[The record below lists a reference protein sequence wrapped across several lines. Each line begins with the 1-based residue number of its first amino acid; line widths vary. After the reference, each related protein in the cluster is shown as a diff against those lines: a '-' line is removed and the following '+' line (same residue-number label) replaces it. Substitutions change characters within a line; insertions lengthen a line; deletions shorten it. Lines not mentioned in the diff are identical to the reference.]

1 MRHKPK
7 EGATDYA
14 LIWVGRRGDLPEVC
28 FSSSLLSAIYRY
40 RLHGVIFWLLSI
52 FFIFLIS
59 IFVGFVW
66 VWSRGFARRL
76 RVCFGG
82 LSFGITPKL
91 GVTRCVPPIYKIL
104 LWHSNGGA
112 TAPPGAHSDYNF
124 LPQFSLYLCTLK
136 LRFTTWASKQL
147 PCQNLG
153 TQKG

>member
-1 MRHKPK
+1 MRPKPK

-14 LIWVGRRGDLPEVC
+14 LIWVGQRGDLPEDCLSLRFLSANSTFSLYC
-28 FSSSLLSAIYRY
+28 FVFLLLS
-40 RLHGVIFWLLSI
+40 F

-66 VWSRGFARRL
+66 VCSRGFARGL